1 MIKEP
6 VCWFRPG
13 KTLKFSKLRF
23 PFYIAWR
30 YLLAKKTHNAINII
44 TLVSMIGIGVGA
56 MALVVILSVTNGL
69 EKLIITQFNAFH
81 ADIEITPAKGK
92 TIKISH
98 FPLEEVN
105 SVQGVLRSGAVLE
118 ESGMV
123 RYRDRQHLVRL
134 KGVDSMYHKITGID
148 TLLVEGI
155 YEVEQNDRNMLVLG
169 NGVAS
174 ILNASI
180 HDLLHP
186 IEIFVPAR
194 GRTAGLTPAQAFRTS
209 SNHAS
214 GIFAVHA
221 EVDAEYVLLPIRL
234 MRRLL
239 EYDDEVSSIMIDVEE
254 GFRLSTV
261 QRRIS
266 EIAGPGFVIRT
277 RMQQQEFLYKVMR
290 SEKWAI
296 FFILTFILMIAAFNI
311 VGSLTML
318 VLEKRKDISVLRS
331 MGASRKLIER
341 IFLLEGVLISMGGAL
356 GGILLGGL
364 VSWLQ
369 MRYGIIGIQAEGSF
383 IIDAYPVVVKT
394 FDLVLVA
401 FTVFSI
407 GLLASLL
414 PLTNMWKSMD
424 KAPG

>member
-1 MIKEP
+1 M
-6 VCWFRPG
+6 
-13 KTLKFSKLRF
+13 RF
-23 PFYIAWR
+23 PLYIAWR

-44 TLVSMIGIGVGA
+44 TLVSMLGVGVGA

-81 ADIEITPAKGK
+81 ADIEILPAGGK
-92 TIKISH
+92 TFQLSG
-98 FPLEEVN
+98 FPLDELNAVP
-105 SVQGVLRSGAVLE
+105 GVLHAGTILE

-123 RYRDRQHLVRL
+123 RYRERQHLVRFR
-134 KGVDSMYHKITGID
+134 GVDSLYHKITGVD
-148 TLLVEGI
+148 TLIVEGV
-155 YEVEQNDRNMLVLG
+155 YELERNDRDFLVPG

-174 ILNASI
+174 IINASI

-186 IEIFVPAR
+186 IEVFIPAR

-214 GIFAVHA
+214 GIFAVQA
-221 EVDAEYVLLPIRL
+221 EVDAEFVLLPLRL

-239 EYDDEVSSIMIDVEE
+239 EYDDEVSSIVIHLEE
-254 GFRLSTV
+254 GHRISST

-266 EIAGPGFVIRT
+266 QLAGPDYTIRN

-296 FFILTFILMIAAFNI
+296 FFILSFILMIAAFNI

-341 IFLLEGVLISMGGAL
+341 IFLLEGILISMGGAL

-369 MRYGIIGIQAEGSF
+369 MQYGIIGIQAEGAF
-383 IIDAYPVVVKT
+383 IIDAYPVAVKT

-401 FTVFSI
+401 FTVFCI

-414 PLTNMWKSMD
+414 PIKNMWKAMD
-424 KAPG
+424 IAPG

>member
-1 MIKEP
+1 M
-6 VCWFRPG
+6 V
-13 KTLKFSKLRF
+13 
-23 PFYIAWR
+23 
-30 YLLAKKTHNAINII
+30 
-44 TLVSMIGIGVGA
+44 GIGVGA

-81 ADIEITPAKGK
+81 PDIEITPAVGK
-92 TIKISH
+92 TFKLSH
-98 FPLEEVN
+98 FPFNELN
-105 SVQGVLRSGAVLE
+105 SAPGVLYAGSILE

-123 RYRDRQHLVRL
+123 RYRERQHLVRL
-134 KGVDSMYHKITGID
+134 RGVDSLYHKITGVD
-148 TLLVEGI
+148 TLIVEGV
-155 YEVEQNDRNMLVLG
+155 YELEQNDRSLLVLG

-174 ILNASI
+174 IINASI
-180 HDLLHP
+180 HDLLNP
-186 IEIFVPAR
+186 IELFIPAR

-214 GIFAVHA
+214 GIFAVQA

-239 EYDDEVSSIMIDVEE
+239 EYDDEVSSIVIDVDK
-254 GFRLSTV
+254 GYRISTV
-261 QRRIS
+261 QRH
-266 EIAGPGFVIRT
+266 IAELTGPGFVVRN

-296 FFILTFILMIAAFNI
+296 FFILSFILMIAAFNI

-318 VLEKRKDISVLRS
+318 LLEKRKDISVLRS

-341 IFLLEGVLISMGGAL
+341 IFLLEGVFISMGGAL

-369 MRYGIIGIQAEGSF
+369 MKYGIIGIQAEGSF

-394 FDLVLVA
+394 FDLILVA
-401 FTVFSI
+401 FTVFCI

-414 PLTNMWKSMD
+414 PLKNMWKSMD